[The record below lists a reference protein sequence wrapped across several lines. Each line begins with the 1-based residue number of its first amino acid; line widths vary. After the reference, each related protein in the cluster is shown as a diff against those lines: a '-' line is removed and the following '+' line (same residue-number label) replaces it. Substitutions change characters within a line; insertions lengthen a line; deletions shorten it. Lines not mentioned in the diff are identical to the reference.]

1 MLYTWL
7 RATFA
12 KRRGRMLGGM
22 AGIAITIALL
32 ASIGSFITYSGAAMT
47 ARAIKGV
54 PVDWQLQPMA
64 GASEPALRAA
74 LAQTTALGAFE
85 TVGYADV
92 AGLSARTGASV
103 QQTGAGKVVGL
114 SDTYLSNF
122 PLEQRNLVGAPSGVR
137 ITQQA
142 AANLHVQPGDTVSIQ
157 RVGLPPVDV
166 KIDGVVDMPYADSFF
181 QAIGMPAHAAPQ
193 APPDN
198 VLILP
203 ETQWHSFF
211 DPQAALRPD
220 TVKTQYHARISHEFP
235 ADPQAA
241 YIAVQRLANN
251 LEARIAGSALVGNN
265 LAARLDAVRADA
277 LYAKVLFLFL
287 GLPGAI
293 LAILLVLFISASGE
307 AHRRQEQDLLR
318 IHGAPTARI
327 IHLQSL
333 EAWGIGAGGVLL
345 GILFSFLVESLLI
358 PINAATSGLIA
369 AWILFA
375 SLAGIVLALTAVI
388 IPSLRTLKNSQQFVA
403 KDEHAFIK
411 PLWQRIYLDVIFLAI
426 SAIEFWR
433 TASTGYSVV
442 MAPEGIASVTV
453 HYESFLGPLF
463 LWIGGVL
470 LAMRLSDIV
479 IAKKTSLTAR
489 MLRPS
494 AGSLAPVV
502 AASLSRDRKFV
513 TRGILLVALALSFAI
528 STSIFN
534 TTYNQQARVDAELT
548 NGSDVTATALV
559 PFSANDPRLQKV
571 ATLTDVAGSQL
582 MQHRFAYVGKDLQDL
597 YGIDPSNIQKATNIS
612 NAFFANH
619 DARATLAVLR
629 TQKDGILISEE
640 TKNDFQL
647 NTGDL
652 INLRVQDAT
661 DHAYH
666 EVPFHVVGVV
676 REFPTA
682 PKDSFF
688 VANAEYIA
696 AVTHNPTYELL
707 LLRAKGNPA
716 RLASEVSGIL
726 GSNSV
731 KISEIGAVQKTIS
744 SGITSVDLRGLTSL
758 ELTFAIILLASSI
771 GLVLALGLSERRRNF
786 AIMKMIGGD
795 KKELNAFIHSE
806 TAAIFFGGLVGGS
819 ILGIGIAGMLV
830 KVLTGIF
837 DPPPE
842 MLAFPWGYL
851 AILLGTGIVA
861 AAAAAKLMS
870 YLARQSIVEEMRS
883 KA

>member
-1 MLYTWL
+1 M
-7 RATFA
+7 
-12 KRRGRMLGGM
+12 
-22 AGIAITIALL
+22 
-32 ASIGSFITYSGAAMT
+32 
-47 ARAIKGV
+47 
-54 PVDWQLQPMA
+54 
-64 GASEPALRAA
+64 
-74 LAQTTALGAFE
+74 
-85 TVGYADV
+85 
-92 AGLSARTGASV
+92 
-103 QQTGAGKVVGL
+103 
-114 SDTYLSNF
+114 
-122 PLEQRNLVGAPSGVR
+122 
-137 ITQQA
+137 
-142 AANLHVQPGDTVSIQ
+142 
-157 RVGLPPVDV
+157 
-166 KIDGVVDMPYADSFF
+166 
-181 QAIGMPAHAAPQ
+181 
-193 APPDN
+193 
-198 VLILP
+198 
-203 ETQWHSFF
+203 
-211 DPQAALRPD
+211 
-220 TVKTQYHARISHEFP
+220 
-235 ADPQAA
+235 
-241 YIAVQRLANN
+241 
-251 LEARIAGSALVGNN
+251 
-265 LAARLDAVRADA
+265 
-277 LYAKVLFLFL
+277 
-287 GLPGAI
+287 
-293 LAILLVLFISASGE
+293 
-307 AHRRQEQDLLR
+307 
-318 IHGAPTARI
+318 
-327 IHLQSL
+327 
-333 EAWGIGAGGVLL
+333 
-345 GILFSFLVESLLI
+345 
-358 PINAATSGLIA
+358 
-369 AWILFA
+369 
-375 SLAGIVLALTAVI
+375 
-388 IPSLRTLKNSQQFVA
+388 
-403 KDEHAFIK
+403 
-411 PLWQRIYLDVIFLAI
+411 
-426 SAIEFWR
+426 
-433 TASTGYSVV
+433 
-442 MAPEGIASVTV
+442 
-453 HYESFLGPLF
+453 
-463 LWIGGVL
+463 
-470 LAMRLSDIV
+470 
-479 IAKKTSLTAR
+479 
-489 MLRPS
+489 
-494 AGSLAPVV
+494 
-502 AASLSRDRKFV
+502 
-513 TRGILLVALALSFAI
+513 
-528 STSIFN
+528 
-534 TTYNQQARVDAELT
+534 
-548 NGSDVTATALV
+548 
-559 PFSANDPRLQKV
+559 
-571 ATLTDVAGSQL
+571 
-582 MQHRFAYVGKDLQDL
+582 
-597 YGIDPSNIQKATNIS
+597 
-612 NAFFANH
+612 
-619 DARATLAVLR
+619 R